1 MGRPGTPGPADGS
14 SSSGERKAT
23 LSGAMVL
30 MGILSFVLGV
40 IAVTVP
46 YWGHFRPGGHH
57 APQTSSPYGNT
68 GFFGPWNLCNNIA
81 AGYGKD
87 CNPRI
92 ANYNVE
98 VYLKL
103 GGVCGLVA
111 VGAIGLF
118 TVFSGLH
125 CAMQIN
131 NKRICLKY
139 RVNIFLAFLCAIIA
153 EIATIV
159 AVLISIPQF
168 TIRKQQFVTELGAC
182 YYIEICLIFLN
193 LLLTV
198 ISYLSYKKARKS
210 NFPIQRNPYEISAT
224 NYGEDQFHGGGDSGR
239 GITVTSNSG
248 VQYFHQPGQPG
259 HHLGLSH
266 LPAFPGPPSQPP
278 QPGYLG
284 QIAQPQVAGHGQGH
298 GQGYSQGYP
307 GYPGQ
312 PVAAVAPQQRLPPRE
327 ERVDLNPGGRHK
339 TERLGGAARGG
350 MMGSMESLTSSQG
363 SEISFG
369 STMSSNASINNPLR
383 SSLKKPKNKETVSM
397 NSTASS
403 KKSVRLALGEEQTA
417 V

>member
-1 MGRPGTPGPADGS
+1 M
-14 SSSGERKAT
+14 
-23 LSGAMVL
+23 
-30 MGILSFVLGV
+30 
-40 IAVTVP
+40 
-46 YWGHFRPGGHH
+46 
-57 APQTSSPYGNT
+57 
-68 GFFGPWNLCNNIA
+68 FFS
-81 AGYGKD
+81 
-87 CNPRI
+87 
-92 ANYNVE
+92 E
-98 VYLKL
+98 
-103 GGVCGLVA
+103 
-111 VGAIGLF
+111 
-118 TVFSGLH
+118 GLH

-153 EIATIV
+153 EIATVV

-198 ISYLSYKKARKS
+198 MSYLSHKKARKS
-210 NFPIQRNPYEISAT
+210 NFPIQRNPYEINT
-224 NYGEDQFHGGGDSGR
+224 INYGSDHYRGPDS
-239 GITVTSNSG
+239 GITVTSSSG
-248 VQYFHQPGQPG
+248 LQHSHQPG
-259 HHLGLSH
+259 
-266 LPAFPGPPSQPP
+266 PAHQ
-278 QPGYLG
+278 QYLG
-284 QIAQPQVAGHGQGH
+284 QVAQPQTPAFSGVGFSGAF
-298 GQGYSQGYP
+298 QGYN
-307 GYPGQ
+307 Q
-312 PVAAVAPQQRLPPRE
+312 PVAAVAPQQRYVPTRD

-339 TERLGGAARGG
+339 LGQGGGAGHVL
-350 MMGSMESLTSSQG
+350 GSMESLTSSQG